1 MEVSWRAVDMLGGWR
16 GRIIRGHLCGL
27 QRQSSEHSGATQ
39 FTSMKNRCG
48 PGTETRALTE
58 KNRRGGRES
67 ARENKLDSRGRMRTV
82 CVGTADASV
91 QPFLRTHW
99 VCAPPDSEVR
109 VPPIPRPLMSSCWR
123 TGEEPQP
130 ACLPWPEMTGSCR
143 LPPERERR
151 SGHMTNNA
159 TGCSWP
165 SMLVKAEAVA
175 GTAGSLLLLLLC

>member
-1 MEVSWRAVDMLGGWR
+1 MRPRNGDTCTYREKQTR
-16 GRIIRGHLCGL
+16 
-27 QRQSSEHSGATQ
+27 
-39 FTSMKNRCG
+39 G
-48 PGTETRALTE
+48 PGERQRKQAGQPGKDE
-58 KNRRGGRES
+58 
-67 ARENKLDSRGRMRTV
+67 DCVCV

-159 TGCSWP
+159 TGCTWP

-175 GTAGSLLLLLLC
+175 GTAGSLLLLLC